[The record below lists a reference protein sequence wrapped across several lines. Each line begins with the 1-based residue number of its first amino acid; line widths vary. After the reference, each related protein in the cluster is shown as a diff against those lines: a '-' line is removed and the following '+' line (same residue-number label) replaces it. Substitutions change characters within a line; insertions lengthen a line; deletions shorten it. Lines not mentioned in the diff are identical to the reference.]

1 MILCVICGEPQLNRF
16 TQIYRPIT
24 YIKTYDT
31 HTNLDRLDPVRSV
44 GTLRSLSASVRYCV
58 QILSCAPLSGSGQ
71 IAPHRRLL
79 PGLPGRQSHH

>member
-1 MILCVICGEPQLNRF
+1 MILCVISGEPQLNRF

-31 HTNLDRLDPVRSV
+31 HTNLDRLDPVRSA
-44 GTLRSLSASVRYCV
+44 GTLRSLFASVRYRV

>member
-1 MILCVICGEPQLNRF
+1 MILCVISGEPQLNRF

-31 HTNLDRLDPVRSV
+31 HTNLDRLDPVRSA
-44 GTLRSLSASVRYCV
+44 GTLRSLFASV
-58 QILSCAPLSGSGQ
+58 SGQ